1 MSDDTPKV
9 RGIAGTITTLTFDR
23 DSYVTGLVLNARTL
37 KDAVSAATTTQALA
51 AIDPSKGWQQQI
63 ATG

>member
-23 DSYVTGLVLNARTL
+23 DSDLITLNLADQQGVQDVVPIRDGAR
-37 KDAVSAATTTQALA
+37 A
-51 AIDPSKGWQQQI
+51 
-63 ATG
+63 